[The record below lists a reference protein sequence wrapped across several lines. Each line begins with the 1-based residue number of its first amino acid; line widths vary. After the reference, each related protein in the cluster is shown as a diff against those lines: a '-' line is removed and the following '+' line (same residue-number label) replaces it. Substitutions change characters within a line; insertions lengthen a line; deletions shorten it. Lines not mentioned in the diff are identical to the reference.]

1 MLDIPKLSNKPAV
14 IRSFYAALSHQKSSG
29 IHINNKLR
37 GGARYL
43 YANTRI
49 KIHTSRLLA
58 AYFIALL
65 PYVAGL
71 NHFSFLGEICD
82 QLPAMAAAAVRSR

>member
-14 IRSFYAALSHQKSSG
+14 IRSFYATLSHQKSSG
-29 IHINNKLR
+29 IHINNNLW
-37 GGARYL
+37 GGTRYL
-43 YANTRI
+43 YANIRI

-58 AYFIALL
+58 AYFFALL

-71 NHFSFLGEICD
+71 NHFSFWREICD
-82 QLPAMAAAAVRSR
+82 QLLTMAAAAV